1 MDHSAGH
8 DIDPTFYRSPADA
21 ISAPPE
27 QLAYVVAFDREA
39 QQPDALAVLDT
50 DPASAGYGQV
60 VGWADLPT
68 RGDEL
73 HHFGWNACSSS
84 FAHAGHHTDG
94 LQRRY
99 LLLPGIRSSN
109 IHVYDTHPDP
119 RQPTL
124 VRTISSDELA
134 EKAPATP
141 ARTPC
146 TAARTGSSCPAS
158 AARAAR
164 TGPGGI
170 ALLDHDT
177 FDVLRAWE
185 TDRGTAIP
193 GLRRLVAPEPEHA
206 DHQRVGH
213 PVDDRGRDQ
222 PRTAARPQVRA
233 PRCTSGTWRRAST
246 CRRSTSASSTRWC
259 LSCGPSHDPGR
270 DLGLRR
276 RGGQHRRPVRLGVAV
291 EPPGRQAG
299 RADKVITIPAEPAD
313 PDSLPPALKP
323 FGAVP
328 PLVSDIDLSVDDQ
341 FLYVSCWGT
350 GELKQYDVCDPAAPA
365 RSARSGSAASPA
377 ASRTPPAPGEPL
389 AGGPQMVEV
398 SRDGKR
404 IYLTNSLYGAWDD
417 QFYPDGV
424 GAWMAK
430 VDTDPIAAAG

>member
-134 EKAPATP
+134 EKAGYSRPHTLHCGP
-141 ARTPC
+141 D
-146 TAARTGSSCPAS
+146 GIFVSCLGGGKGAD
-158 AARAAR
+158 
-164 TGPGGI
+164 GPGGI

-185 TDRGTAIP
+185 TDRGPVP

-222 PRTAARPQVRA
+222 PRTAA
-233 PRCTSGTWRRAST
+233 
-246 CRRSTSASSTRWC
+246 
-259 LSCGPSHDPGR
+259 GP
-270 DLGLRR
+270 
-276 RGGQHRRPVRLGVAV
+276 
-291 EPPGRQAG
+291 
-299 RADKVITIPAEPAD
+299 
-313 PDSLPPALKP
+313 
-323 FGAVP
+323 
-328 PLVSDIDLSVDDQ
+328 
-341 FLYVSCWGT
+341 
-350 GELKQYDVCDPAAPA
+350 
-365 RSARSGSAASPA
+365 
-377 ASRTPPAPGEPL
+377 
-389 AGGPQMVEV
+389 
-398 SRDGKR
+398 
-404 IYLTNSLYGAWDD
+404 
-417 QFYPDGV
+417 
-424 GAWMAK
+424 
-430 VDTDPIAAAG
+430 